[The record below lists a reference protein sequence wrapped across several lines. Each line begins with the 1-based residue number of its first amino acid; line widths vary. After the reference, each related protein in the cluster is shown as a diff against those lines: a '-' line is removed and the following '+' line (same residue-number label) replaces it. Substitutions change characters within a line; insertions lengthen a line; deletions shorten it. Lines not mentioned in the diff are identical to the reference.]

1 MANMSSK
8 VRIPTE
14 EEIDDTVEA
23 QASDDSAWEKPVRV
37 RKSKSSAISLPSELA
52 ARATFP
58 ARLRN
63 QARVQERQH
72 LMSLTDLWQN
82 SRDQLLNKQLHQII
96 AFAGEGKLRDGSVA
110 STEFREFLSHVSSDV
125 LCSYAEDCLSNTFP
139 DSGLALQDIVNQVGQ
154 RLNFQVDDGRYQ
166 GSKGNIGYDGL
177 WRFPSGHS
185 VVVEVKTTD
194 AYRIDSNKIAEYRK
208 KLITV
213 GKIEEEH
220 SSILIVVGRQ
230 DTGDLEAQIRGSR
243 NAWDIR
249 LISVDALL
257 RLMLLK
263 EAVDDPAIIRRIG
276 DILIPREFT
285 RLDSIV
291 EIVFSTTEEAKQE
304 TELAEVEPVETDL
317 EPQGRTNEGAR
328 PVAFHD
334 ACVERFAKQQ
344 GIILVKRSR
353 TSYTTPDNKI
363 YVVCLVSKVHKR
375 QNHTAYWF
383 GFHPYQKDF
392 LGKAAISF
400 LVLGCGSQK
409 DVLAIPFSDL
419 RNWLDDLW
427 ITERND
433 TMYWHL
439 NFIVEKGKLYLDRKK
454 GKGRLDV
461 THYRLPNQTLE
472 QSR

>member
-1 MANMSSK
+1 MRKKAK
-8 VRIPTE
+8 VISE
-14 EEIDDTVEA
+14 EEIDRLATT
-23 QASDDSAWEKPVRV
+23 QANDDSAWGKPVRV
-37 RKSKSSAISLPSELA
+37 RKSNLSAVSLPAELA
-52 ARATFP
+52 SRAAFS
-58 ARLRN
+58 ARLHR
-63 QARVQERQH
+63 QTSAQERHH

-82 SRDQLLNKQLHQII
+82 SREQLLNKQLYQII
-96 AFAGEGKLRDGSVA
+96 AFAGEGKLRDGSIA

-125 LCSYAEDCLSNTFP
+125 LCSYAEDCLSNAFT
-139 DSGLALQDIVNQVGQ
+139 DSGLALQDIVNQVGR
-154 RLNFQVDDGRYQ
+154 RLNFQVEDGRYQ
-166 GSKGNIGYDGL
+166 GSKANIGYDGL
-177 WRFPSGHS
+177 WRFPSEHS

-213 GKIEEEH
+213 EKIEEEH

-243 NAWDIR
+243 HAWDIR

-263 EAVDDPAIIRRIG
+263 EAVDDPKIIGRIC

-285 RLDSIV
+285 RLDSII

-304 TELAEVEPVETDL
+304 TELAEVEIDESDL
-317 EPQGRTNEGAR
+317 EPQERIGKAAQ

-344 GIILVKRSR
+344 NVVLVRRSR

-363 YVVCLVSKVHKR
+363 AVVCLVSKAHKR

-383 GFHPYQKDF
+383 GFHPYQKEF
-392 LGKAAISF
+392 LEKAEAGF
-400 LVLGCGSQK
+400 LVLGCGSQN
-409 DVLAIPFSDL
+409 DVLSIPFSDL

-427 ITERND
+427 ITERNE

-439 NFIVEKGKLYLDRKK
+439 NFLVEKGKLYLDRKK
-454 GKGRLDV
+454 GKGRLDI
-461 THYRLPNQTLE
+461 THYRLPINLT
-472 QSR
+472 